1 MKLPFQRVKKIPRK
15 LIIIGL
21 IAMVILAFLVF
32 PRGTEQTLDFY
43 SVKRQDIKSTVS
55 ASGTLTGKRSIDLKF
70 KSIGKITVINAGV
83 SDRVYQGQVL
93 ANLDNTLQGI
103 NLQHAQNNL
112 REKEATVDKVL
123 DDIHLFQYGMGGF
136 SNVGSLNETM
146 LQRQLRT
153 SAEVARDNAYDEV
166 KLAQKAFEDTII
178 IAPASGI
185 ITEANFV
192 VGQTVGT
199 QDLVFKMISTSKTY
213 FDAEV
218 DEVDFGKVAIG
229 QNAQVAL
236 DAFSDKKVEGSVSE
250 IIPQV
255 KTTSSGATIVMIRI
269 LLVNPDI
276 TFINGL
282 SGQAAIILSE
292 SKNALTVPV
301 EALKG
306 EDIVVVQDGTTLKD
320 VKIVKGIQSET
331 DIEIKEGL
339 KEGDKVLLNPPK

>member
-1 MKLPFQRVKKIPRK
+1 MKLSFQRVKKIPRK

-55 ASGTLTGKRSIDLKF
+55 ASGTLTGKTSIDLKF
-70 KSIGKITVINAGV
+70 KSSGKISSINV
-83 SDRVYQGQVL
+83 KSSDKVYQGQVL
-93 ANLDNTLQGI
+93 ANLDNDVQSIVLQ
-103 NLQHAQNNL
+103 QVQNSL
-112 REKEATVDKVL
+112 RDRQAIVDKIL

-153 SAEVARDNAYDEV
+153 SAEVARDNAFDEV
-166 KLAQKAFEDTII
+166 KLAQKAFEDTLIV
-178 IAPASGI
+178 APAEGT
-185 ITEANFV
+185 ITEVNFV
-192 VGQTVGT
+192 AGQNVGT
-199 QDLVFKMISTSKTY
+199 QDLIFRMIDTQENL
-213 FDAEV
+213 FDAEI
-218 DEVDFGKVAIG
+218 DEVDIGKVEIG
-229 QNAQVAL
+229 QKAEITL
-236 DAFSDKKVEGSVSE
+236 DTYADKVLEGKVSE

-255 KTTSSGATIVMIRI
+255 ETTSSGATIITVRI
-269 LLVNPDI
+269 ILGNPEI

-282 SGQAAIILSE
+282 SGQAAVILSE
-292 SKNALTVPV
+292 AKNVLTIPV

-306 EDIVVVQDGTTLKD
+306 EDMVVVQDGTVLKE

-339 KEGDKVLLNPPK
+339 KEGDKVFLNPPK